1 MDTPGLSGHR
11 QGLDFAPRFD
21 VVSVNAD
28 QSSAVIQLSDVGL
41 ELYVE
46 IELEVEPSG
55 LLRQRLTLTNDG
67 TEDYTLEQLQM
78 VFPIPES
85 ATEILDTTGHHL
97 RERAPQRHDIAMGTH
112 QRESL
117 KGRPG
122 ADSTLFMA
130 AGSKGF
136 GFETGLVHAV
146 HLAWSGNFRIGV
158 TRTPSSATFF
168 TVSELLLPGEVI
180 LGPGESY
187 STPWALA
194 AWGKGLNQLSHQF
207 HGYVRG
213 RGSHPRRDR
222 PVTLNTWEAV
232 YFDHDQE
239 KLFELAD
246 VAAEAGVERF
256 VLDDGWFLGR
266 RDDTKGLGDWYVDEE
281 VWPEGLDPLIQKV
294 QGLGMEF
301 GLWVEPEMVNP
312 DSNLAREHPD
322 WILKGRSDLPP
333 SARQQQ
339 VLDLTNPEAYAFI
352 RERLLDLL
360 GQYDIAYLK
369 WDHNRDLLEA
379 GSGGG
384 RASTSRRRRST
395 DC

>member
-1 MDTPGLSGHR
+1 MLEDDVVSLVPQSKPSEAGLPDYLLLSNGPTSMLLDFQDSGAPTPVYWGPRLSSESPETLRGLAAASHTQRVSGGTDVPAVLTLVPQQSERWVDTPGLSGHR

-41 ELYVE
+41 ELYLE

-187 STPWALA
+187 STPWALG
-194 AWGKGLNQLSHQF
+194 AWGKGLNRLSHQF

-213 RGSHPRRDR
+213 RGSHPQSPLAWLQD
-222 PVTLNTWEAV
+222 PVVMSGEALETIGV
-232 YFDHDQE
+232 RAPVQFPE
-239 KLFELAD
+239 TSTIVKL
-246 VAAEAGVERF
+246 
-256 VLDDGWFLGR
+256 
-266 RDDTKGLGDWYVDEE
+266 EE
-281 VWPEGLDPLIQKV
+281 VVDGD
-294 QGLGMEF
+294 
-301 GLWVEPEMVNP
+301 
-312 DSNLAREHPD
+312 
-322 WILKGRSDLPP
+322 
-333 SARQQQ
+333 
-339 VLDLTNPEAYAFI
+339 
-352 RERLLDLL
+352 
-360 GQYDIAYLK
+360 
-369 WDHNRDLLEA
+369 
-379 GSGGG
+379 
-384 RASTSRRRRST
+384 
-395 DC
+395 